1 MPDRDDDE
9 WEDINEKDQT
19 TPKGNESDDEDGS
32 EYSDWEGITDCVSSP
47 SILKRREFTELE
59 KIWTLEEV
67 EEAKANYVY
76 PEKAAAVLK
85 ASLQKA
91 MQAARR
97 AAIFGFP
104 EPSIYRDEDDPFGE
118 DESDEDDK
126 DYNASNDDSQDGD
139 YESAKPKKKTKKPVA
154 KSKQNGKGKRK
165 N

>member
-1 MPDRDDDE
+1 MPNRDDDE
-9 WEDINEKDQT
+9 WEDIDEKEVT
-19 TPKGNESDDEDGS
+19 TPKGNGSEGDDGS
-32 EYSDWEGITDCVSSP
+32 EYSDWEGITDTVSSP

-59 KIWTLEEV
+59 KTWTLEEV
-67 EEAKANYVY
+67 EEAKAYYVY
-76 PEKAAAVLK
+76 PEKSAAVLK

-104 EPSIYRDEDDPFGE
+104 EPSIYRDEEDPLE
-118 DESDEDDK
+118 EEESDEDDK

-139 YESAKPKKKTKKPVA
+139 YESAKPKKKGKKPSA

-165 N
+165 H